1 MSRRD
6 IMNRLLIKKQAK
18 ASLKGKWGKAIGFCL
33 VASILGT
40 IIPAI
45 CYIVAMATSKTQQTD
60 AGLQVTQMSV
70 VGIIF
75 MIIVVLAMIFITPLF
90 PYATAKAFLKA
101 NRGQDFSVGEVFDG
115 FKDKPGKTIGVAVLR
130 YIIIWLCY
138 FIPSFIGGIFFG
150 TAAMRFKTVYDTIQ
164 TMTSGRTIFVFQHL
178 GPRLAVAAM
187 FFMVAIILGVI
198 ATFMYSLTI
207 YVRVDNPDM
216 GVIQILKTARKIMH
230 GRKLDLFVL
239 CISFI
244 GWFFVC
250 YITCGIGFLWLA
262 PYIEANV
269 AAFYD
274 DAKDN
279 II

>member
-18 ASLKGKWGKAIGFCL
+18 ASLKGNWGKAIGFCF
-33 VASILGT
+33 VASILAT
-40 IIPAI
+40 IVPMI
-45 CYIVAMATSKTQQTD
+45 CYIIAMATSKTQQTD
-60 AGLQVTQMSV
+60 AGLQVTEMSV

-75 MIIVVLAMIFITPLF
+75 VIIAILAIIFITPLF
-90 PYATAKAFLKA
+90 TYATAKAFLMN
-101 NRGQDFSVGEVFDG
+101 NRGQEFTVGNVFDG
-115 FKDKPGKTIGVAVLR
+115 FKEKSGKTIGVAVLR
-130 YIIIWLCY
+130 YFIIWVVY
-138 FIPSFIGGIFFG
+138 FIPSFVGGIFVGF
-150 TAAMRFKTVYDTIQ
+150 AAMRFATIYDLLQ
-164 TMTSGRTIFVFQHL
+164 TMAHGKTILVIETV
-178 GPRLAVAAM
+178 GPHVAVAAL
-187 FFMVAIILGVI
+187 FFTIAITLGTI
-198 ATFMYSLTI
+198 ATFMLALSM

-216 GVIQILKTARKIMH
+216 GVIQILSTSRKIMH

-239 CISFI
+239 CFSFI
-244 GWFFVC
+244 GWFCVC

-274 DAKDN
+274 EAKDN